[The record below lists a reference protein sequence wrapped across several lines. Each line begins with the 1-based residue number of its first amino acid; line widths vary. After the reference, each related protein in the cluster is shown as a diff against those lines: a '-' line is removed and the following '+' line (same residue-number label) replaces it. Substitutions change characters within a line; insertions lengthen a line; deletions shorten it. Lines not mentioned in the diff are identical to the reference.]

1 MSFLILLSGL
11 ANASTTIATCSTN
24 AAHPVGI
31 LSVAIIPQRHLQ
43 GRLTLDGV
51 FSVGDETVFL
61 ELFKGDDSQFFSA
74 TLEPITCGP
83 VNLIDLF

>member
-1 MSFLILLSGL
+1 MSFLILLSAL

-43 GRLTLDGV
+43 GRLTLEGV
-51 FSVGDETVFL
+51 FSVGDKTIFL
-61 ELFKGDDSQFFSA
+61 ELVKGDDSEFFSA
-74 TLEPITCGP
+74 TVEQITCGP
-83 VNLIDLF
+83 VNLINLF